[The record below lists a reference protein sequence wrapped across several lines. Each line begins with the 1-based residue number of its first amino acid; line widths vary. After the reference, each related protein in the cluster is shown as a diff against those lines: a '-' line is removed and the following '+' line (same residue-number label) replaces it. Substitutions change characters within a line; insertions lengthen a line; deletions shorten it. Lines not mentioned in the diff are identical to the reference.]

1 VADDPASSGV
11 VAWCVSCTLND
22 AGSSAAAKSHLPG
35 HRRARMP
42 MRLSLW
48 DARTLVRVE
57 GLRMALLDAFTGLVR
72 PRRPALADGPA
83 LPDSPPDTSRAGVM
97 ASVTAEAVATA
108 GSVGGM
114 VATPDAAAPPDAAPP
129 DNLEATGEEERE
141 PTERERQMMLHLSNV
156 SHACN
161 HFQNQMLTMLYPFIM
176 QDLGM
181 TYAMIGVLSAIRSV
195 VGSLS
200 QGAYGF
206 LTPFVSRCKILGYGN
221 FGIAIGTFLSGAA
234 TGFPMLVVARS
245 VGALGSSAQHPVGY
259 SILSSYFPK
268 KRAQIMAINTSASN
282 VGTLIA
288 TPLAT
293 ALLLIMG
300 WREIFYVV
308 AFLSVIMGVVYFMFK
323 DYGAPNRI
331 GSGKSRLAQGFTS
344 YKRVLKNRNMML
356 IALVFMVGAAGA
368 EGSVNH
374 TYFAPHLMNDFGYG
388 ALVVGVLI
396 TSMNLGQIVGPIFFG
411 RLSDRLSRVGVL
423 QASLALSAL
432 ATLWVAWITPGDV
445 ENVLVSVAAFVP
457 WVPLGDAT
465 TVLAGQ
471 AMLFVSFFIYSA
483 VTSSRGTLTQ
493 AIVGDT
499 VSDADR
505 DAAFSL
511 YFLLGF
517 FAQPL
522 WLLVTGLL
530 MDHAGFGVAV
540 SRLSISYLIG
550 MVLLFLV
557 KDLAAE
563 RERTATG

>member
-1 VADDPASSGV
+1 MSSI
-11 VAWCVSCTLND
+11 S
-22 AGSSAAAKSHLPG
+22 AGA
-35 HRRARMP
+35 
-42 MRLSLW
+42 
-48 DARTLVRVE
+48 
-57 GLRMALLDAFTGLVR
+57 
-72 PRRPALADGPA
+72 
-83 LPDSPPDTSRAGVM
+83 
-97 ASVTAEAVATA
+97 
-108 GSVGGM
+108 VGG
-114 VATPDAAAPPDAAPP
+114 AAAAPAADAAVP
-129 DNLEATGEEERE
+129 EAGTATDEQERE
-141 PTERERQMMLHLSNV
+141 PTEREKQLMLHLSNV

-176 QDLGM
+176 ADLGM

-200 QGAYGF
+200 QGVYGF

-234 TGFPMLVVARS
+234 VGFPMLIVARS
-245 VGALGSSAQHPVGY
+245 VSALGSSAQHPVGY

-268 KRAQIMAINTSASN
+268 SRAQVMAINTSASN

-293 ALLLIMG
+293 AMLLIMG
-300 WREIFYVV
+300 WREIFFIV
-308 AFLSVIMGVVYFMFK
+308 AFLSLIMGVVYFLFR

-331 GSGKSRLAQGFTS
+331 GSGRSRLAQGFSS

-388 ALVVGVLI
+388 ALMVGILI
-396 TSMNLGQIVGPIFFG
+396 TSMNVGQIVGPIFFA
-411 RLSDRLSRVGVL
+411 RLSDKLSRVGVL
-423 QASLALSAL
+423 QASLALSAI
-432 ATLWVAWITPGDV
+432 ATLWVAWITPEGSPIPG
-445 ENVLVSVAAFVP
+445 EL
-457 WVPLGDAT
+457 
-465 TVLAGQ
+465 
-471 AMLFVSFFIYSA
+471 MLLISFFIYSA

-540 SRLSISYLIG
+540 SRLSISYLVG
-550 MVLLFLV
+550 MALLFFV
-557 KDLAAE
+557 RDLKSE
-563 RERTATG
+563 RDRTATT